1 MIADA
6 GGQIPQ
12 AQVDALSKRLDGLV
26 VPTGKL
32 REVANNSFKAQG
44 FGSFADDAKDI
55 AKAKELDVLI
65 NNALVQVTNEDGTK
79 EFQVRN
85 PVSANISLIKLARL
99 ANGAGVLSD
108 KDVSRVQGSER
119 LMDIVDRLM
128 EKRIGHLVEL
138 KKADISEG
146 GLYYNRINPDTN
158 KLYKIGEET
167 IYGGASVSS
176 DDLLAM
182 RDLLGA
188 QKEYFDSQMRDKLPN
203 VIREIQA
210 NFSGLTLDDIHK
222 GTGLGDYLDG
232 GIHTMLE
239 SGQSLSQFEVRN
251 VARLVDMGVDN
262 LDQAIE
268 EGKILPKPHEMN
280 RLRNTFAH
288 VNRQNKLNKEEG
300 NAVNEIYSDQP
311 KPLPA
316 KQGLKPPPASPE
328 QDENG
333 RNARQVMAGFG
344 TGASSMKG
352 VDLINKKRLNDAVR
366 DSQADPI
373 KKYNSPQQMRKSILE
388 GVKSPTQKK
397 KLAEQFG
404 VDEKLSN
411 RKFKKAIEQQI
422 NAKIEAWA
430 KKNGIKKLGK
440 VAVGSMV
447 TGGVAL
453 GVGMADTI
461 WEAYTMWDTFTEDE
475 KNAIKKSLVETGSSL
490 LYNGIIAPQ
499 KFISDA
505 LTPNPNRYYFGKK

>member
-1 MIADA
+1 M
-6 GGQIPQ
+6 
-12 AQVDALSKRLDGLV
+12 
-26 VPTGKL
+26 
-32 REVANNSFKAQG
+32 
-44 FGSFADDAKDI
+44 
-55 AKAKELDVLI
+55 
-65 NNALVQVTNEDGTK
+65 
-79 EFQVRN
+79 
-85 PVSANISLIKLARL
+85 
-99 ANGAGVLSD
+99 
-108 KDVSRVQGSER
+108 
-119 LMDIVDRLM
+119 
-128 EKRIGHLVEL
+128 
-138 KKADISEG
+138 
-146 GLYYNRINPDTN
+146 
-158 KLYKIGEET
+158 
-167 IYGGASVSS
+167 
-176 DDLLAM
+176 
-182 RDLLGA
+182 
-188 QKEYFDSQMRDKLPN
+188 PN

-288 VNRQNKLNKEEG
+288 VNRQNKLNKEVG
-300 NAVNEIYSDQP
+300 NAVDVDQP

-316 KQGLKPPPASPE
+316 PQGLKPPPAPPE
-328 QDENG
+328 QDGNG
-333 RNARQVMAGFG
+333 QTARQVMAGFG

-352 VDLINKKRLNDAVR
+352 VDLINKKRVNDAVR

-373 KKYNSPQQMRKSILE
+373 KKYNSPQQMRKTILE

-422 NAKIEAWA
+422 NSKIEAWA

-440 VAVGSMV
+440 IAVGGMV

-475 KNAIKKSLVETGSSL
+475 KNSIKESLVTSDTGSSL

-499 KFISDA
+499 KFIKEA
-505 LTPNPNRYYFGKK
+505 FTPSPNRYYFGKK